1 MIISKLSSL
10 MVPICNFVRSAF
22 TASSHSWSVE
32 NMSPGLTDHWT
43 FGAHPARPY
52 HIPLFEPSHFLEVL
66 EGDSH
71 FNILGRR

>member
-1 MIISKLSSL
+1 MIISKLSGL
-10 MVPICNFVRSAF
+10 ILPICVRSAF

-32 NMSPGLTDHWT
+32 NMSPGLTNHWA

-52 HIPLFEPSHFLEVL
+52 HIPLFAPSHFLEVL
-66 EGDSH
+66 KGDSH